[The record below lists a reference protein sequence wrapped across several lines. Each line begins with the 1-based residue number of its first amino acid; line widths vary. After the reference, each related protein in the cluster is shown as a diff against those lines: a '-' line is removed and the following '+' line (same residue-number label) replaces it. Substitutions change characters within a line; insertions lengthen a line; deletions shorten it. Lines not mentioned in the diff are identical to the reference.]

1 MQDNNTHTNLKTKL
15 HAAKAAVI
23 EWPRKRQIVTGCASA
38 AIALCLIG
46 GGTALA
52 LNMPGTGADQP
63 QAEQNA
69 QKSTQAKTDKK
80 TTDSKA
86 AGDEKTK
93 ASDTD
98 TAKTEAKAAD
108 AATTLADAN
117 APQAATNTPQNAP
130 ADSTGGG
137 NGGGNSAPSPAPSPE
152 PPAHVHSFSIPQVT
166 LVHHPATTQQSPIYG
181 CVCVCGAIQPTME
194 HTENHILNHEP
205 NATHEGIIGYET
217 IPGSSAWDQEVI
229 TGYACSCGAIG

>member
-108 AATTLADAN
+108 AATTPADAN
-117 APQAATNTPQNAP
+117 APQTATNTPQNGP
-130 ADSTGGG
+130 ADSNSGG
-137 NGGGNSAPSPAPSPE
+137 NGGGNNAPSPAPSPE

-166 LVHHPATTQQSPIYG
+166 LVHHPATTQEVAIYG
-181 CVCVCGAIQPTME
+181 TLCVCGEIEPTWE
-194 HTENHILNHEP
+194 HTAHHLDNHEP
-205 NATHEGIIGYET
+205 NRTYGGIIGYET
-217 IPGSSAWDQEVI
+217 KPLYHAWDEEVI